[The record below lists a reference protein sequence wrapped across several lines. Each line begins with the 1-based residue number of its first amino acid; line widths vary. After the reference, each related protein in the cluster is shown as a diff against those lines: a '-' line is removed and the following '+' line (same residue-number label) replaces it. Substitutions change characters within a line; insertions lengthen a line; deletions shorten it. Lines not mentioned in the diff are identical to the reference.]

1 MIDEI
6 ALKLREENL
15 YPKDI
20 LSVVSSIKPSEQFIG
35 FVNKVFAQFCRK
47 HNQDALLTTFYGDM
61 VKEWKSFFPP
71 CQDQKAINL
80 LLIHF
85 PQKLVGH
92 YKLGSIQDMANFQVR
107 LNHIYNICTVTK
119 TAIYTLYFI
128 AHFIVYPL
136 TSKLWFY
143 TCNLS
148 AETVKLD
155 GYSLISYYKES

>member
-20 LSVVSSIKPSEQFIG
+20 LSVVSSIKPSEQFIC

-61 VKEWKSFFPP
+61 VKEWKSFFAP
-71 CQDQKAINL
+71 CQNQKAINL

-92 YKLGSIQDMANFQVR
+92 YKLGSIQDIANFQVR
-107 LNHIYNICTVTK
+107 LNHIHNIFR
-119 TAIYTLYFI
+119 TLILDTYFFLKENEEI
-128 AHFIVYPL
+128 
-136 TSKLWFY
+136 S
-143 TCNLS
+143 LS
-148 AETVKLD
+148 PEEVGPFLM
-155 GYSLISYYKES
+155 

>member
-1 MIDEI
+1 M
-6 ALKLREENL
+6 
-15 YPKDI
+15 
-20 LSVVSSIKPSEQFIG
+20 VSNINPSEQFIG
-35 FVNKVFAQFCRK
+35 FVDKVFGQFCRK
-47 HNQDALLTTFYGDM
+47 HNNQDALLTTFYGDM

-128 AHFIVYPL
+128 AHFIEYPS
-136 TSKLWFY
+136 TSKL
-143 TCNLS
+143 
-148 AETVKLD
+148 
-155 GYSLISYYKES
+155 